1 MGKILDEDLIYE
13 ILSVVEEIPAG
24 KVLPTGRLH
33 VSSAGI
39 KIRGL

>member
-24 KVLPTGRLH
+24 KVASSRADCTSHRL
-33 VSSAGI
+33 G
-39 KIRGL
+39 